1 LLKAGGEVLG
11 CTFSIVNLSSVTAFS
26 EDDYQSCSGKD
37 TPRAKRGVEPARDAA
52 GAKAHAPFA
61 TFAARLKSCLVTK
74 QQHIACFSG

>member
-37 TPRAKRGVEPARDAA
+37 TPRAKGGWNKLEMQQ
-52 GAKAHAPFA
+52 G
-61 TFAARLKSCLVTK
+61 LKPTLLLRPLR
-74 QQHIACFSG
+74 HD